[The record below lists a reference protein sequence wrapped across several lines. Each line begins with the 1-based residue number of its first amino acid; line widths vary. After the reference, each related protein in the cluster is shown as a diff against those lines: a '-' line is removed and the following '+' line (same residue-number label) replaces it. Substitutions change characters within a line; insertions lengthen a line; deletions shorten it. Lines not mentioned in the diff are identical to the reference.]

1 MKSIL
6 LIGFNGFVG
15 SHIEKFLLSTPEYT
29 VTTLGRNNKSNIIV
43 DFAHRVPKLPNIY
56 DVVIHAAGKAHCLP
70 KTESEKQEFYQVNV
84 VGTQNILNGLKISGL
99 PKSFVYISS
108 VSVYGQDSGSRIDEN
123 TPLNALDPYGR
134 SKIESEKIV
143 TEWCCLNNVVCTI
156 LRLPLI
162 VGTNAPGNLGAMIN
176 GIQKGYYLN
185 VAGGNAKKSMVL
197 VEDVAESII
206 KASLIGGIYNLTDG
220 YHPTLAELS
229 NYISVQL
236 GISKPLSIPLW
247 LAKIIAKLGD
257 LIGNKAP
264 LNKVKLIKITTDL
277 TFDDTLA
284 RKAFGWNPA
293 PVLEGFR
300 ITIF

>member
-6 LIGFNGFVG
+6 LIGFNGFLG
-15 SHIEKFLLSTPEYT
+15 SHIEKYLLSIPEYT

-43 DFAHRVPKLPNIY
+43 DFVHCIPKIPSLY
-56 DVVIHAAGKAHCLP
+56 DVVIHAAGKAHRLS
-70 KTESEKQEFYQVNV
+70 KTEFEKQEFHQVNV
-84 VGTQNILNGLKISGL
+84 VGTQNILDGLKISGL
-99 PKSFVYISS
+99 PKSFIYISS
-108 VSVYGQDSGSRIDEN
+108 VSVYGQDSGIRIDEN
-123 TPLNALDPYGR
+123 TPLKALDPYGR

-143 TEWCCLNNVVCTI
+143 AEWCCSNHVVCTI

-162 VGTNAPGNLGAMIN
+162 VGTNPPGNLEAMIN

-185 VAGGNAKKSMVL
+185 IAGGNAKKSMVL
-197 VEDVAESII
+197 VEDVAKSIM
-206 KASLIGGIYNLTDG
+206 KVSPIGGIYNLTDG

-229 NYISVQL
+229 NHISIQL

-257 LIGNKAP
+257 LIGSKAP
-264 LNKVKLIKITTDL
+264 LNKIRLKKITTDL

-284 RKAFGWNPA
+284 RKNFGWNPT
-293 PVLEGFR
+293 PVLKGFS